1 MRPLKGIIFFGFTE
15 IAIGMATLEAIITTL
30 ITHTSTKP
38 QNVLTFVAISS
49 LISTSLGIGVLLRS
63 HYFRKLI
70 MFFSGWIILSKV
82 LIFGGIITLN
92 GALET
97 AIAPLFKNIIS
108 IIYHLA
114 IMLYFHQPQI
124 KREFES

>member
-1 MRPLKGIIFFGFTE
+1 MRQKKGIIFFGFTE
-15 IAIGMATLEAIITTL
+15 ITIGMITLGAIIMAL

-38 QNVLTFVAISS
+38 PNVLTFVTINS

-70 MFFSGWIILSKV
+70 MFFAGWIILSKV
-82 LIFGGIITLN
+82 LIFGDIITLN

-97 AIAPLFKNIIS
+97 AIAPLFKNIVS
-108 IIYHLA
+108 ITYHLA